1 MAFGS
6 QSPFHILA
14 NLSVK
19 VRILALSLFT
29 VVGLLAIGGVFFWS
43 QGELN
48 SAFAR
53 MSASS
58 ALAEQVGGLSEV
70 GGKLRTLEV
79 HYVGSPSA
87 ESYNAFSVELAR
99 ANAIL
104 DKIEANPAAAAYKTE
119 IADVRDTM
127 NGTMGAFEMLD
138 AVQQKIGYD
147 ATQGQ
152 LAGLNQFAGAVKD
165 RLAEEMKFGG
175 GPDFEKLARAI
186 LAVQLAEKE
195 FTLSNTPEAQEV
207 FDEQFAAFEKL
218 LKKVYI
224 SDAIKKE
231 LADNMAKYKATFD
244 EYTVASGGK
253 AKQEQLLDDLFSL
266 VPPHIASLNKAAS
279 EMQKEAA
286 AQLETARSIAAYAI
300 GGTILL
306 LLGLLPAIA
315 LLIGQS
321 IARPLARLQAAMEA
335 LAGGQTDLDLPEM
348 AGKTELA
355 SMSRTVQVFRDN
367 AVERAELATAQDQEN
382 RQREERV
389 ARLDALISRFEG
401 TVSEALDSLDRANGE
416 LRQTSQS
423 MEQSADDVANQS
435 GEAAGAVRTAAENV
449 TSAAHSAEE
458 LAASIAEIAGQANKS
473 TEVAQQAVMSAS
485 STVATMQELSSAADR
500 IGEVMGLIRDIANQ
514 TNLLALNATIEAAR
528 AGEAGKG
535 FAVVAA
541 EVKQLADQTS
551 KATEDIATQ
560 IEAIQGSSGQA
571 VQAIEDV
578 NKIISDMEGLASA
591 VASAVQQQDEAV
603 QVISENVSSAST
615 RSEEGVTRMETVGSA
630 AELARSNG
638 SEVEHLAESLG
649 EQGALIRQEVAEF
662 LQGVRSA

>member
-6 QSPFHILA
+6 QSPLHLLA
-14 NLSVK
+14 RLTVK
-19 VRILALSLFT
+19 VRILTLSLFT
-29 VVGLLAIGGVFFWS
+29 IVGLLAIGAVFFWS

-48 SAFAR
+48 SAFTR
-53 MSASS
+53 MNDSS
-58 ALAEQVGGLSEV
+58 TLAEQVAELSEAASA
-70 GGKLRTLEV
+70 LRTIEKQYLSAPSSERYQAFGATLEQA
-79 HYVGSPSA
+79 SA
-87 ESYNAFSVELAR
+87 AVSKLVANGAATDHAAR
-99 ANAIL
+99 VN
-104 DKIEANPAAAAYKTE
+104 
-119 IADVRDTM
+119 DVKDTLE
-127 NGTMGAFEMLD
+127 GTFGAFELLD
-138 AVQQKIGYD
+138 QAQQKIGYD
-147 ATQGQ
+147 NSQGF
-152 LAGLNQFAGAVKD
+152 LAVLNEKTGAVKD
-165 RLAEEMKFGG
+165 RLFEEMKFGG

-195 FTLSNTPEAQEV
+195 YTLNNTPEAVQV
-207 FDEQFAAFEKL
+207 FEDQFAAFEKL

-231 LADNMAKYKATFD
+231 LADNMAQYKSAFD
-244 EYTVASGGK
+244 GYNVAMAEKSEHV
-253 AKQEQLLDDLFSL
+253 ALLESLFEL
-266 VPPHIASLNKAAS
+266 VPPHITELNKAAMS
-279 EMQKEAA
+279 IQAEAA
-286 AQLETARSIAAYAI
+286 AQLENARSIAMFAI
-300 GGTILL
+300 GGTIIGLL
-306 LLGLLPAIA
+306 VLLPATA

-321 IARPLARLQAAMEA
+321 IAKPLGRLQQAMEA
-335 LAGGQTDLDLPEM
+335 LAGGQTDLDLPEVT
-348 AGKTELA
+348 GNNELA

-367 AVERAELATAQDQEN
+367 AVEREQLAEAQDADN
-382 RQREERV
+382 QRRAARV
-389 ARLDALISRFEG
+389 ERLDGLIERFES
-401 TVSEALDSLDRANGE
+401 TVSEALVSLDKSNDE

-423 MEQSADDVANQS
+423 MEKSADDVADQS
-435 GEAAGAVRTAAENV
+435 EEAAGAVRTAAENV

-473 TEVAQQAVMSAS
+473 TEVAQQAVQSAS
-485 STVATMQELSSAADR
+485 STVSTMQELSSAADR

-551 KATEDIATQ
+551 RATEDIATQ

-591 VASAVQQQDEAV
+591 VAAAVEQQDEAV
-603 QVISENVSSAST
+603 QAISHNVSSASS
-615 RSEEGVTRMETVGSA
+615 RSEEGVSRMETVGSA
-630 AELARSNG
+630 AEIARSNG
-638 SEVEHLAESLG
+638 AEVEKLAGSLG
-649 EQGALIRQEVAEF
+649 EQGALIRQEIAEF